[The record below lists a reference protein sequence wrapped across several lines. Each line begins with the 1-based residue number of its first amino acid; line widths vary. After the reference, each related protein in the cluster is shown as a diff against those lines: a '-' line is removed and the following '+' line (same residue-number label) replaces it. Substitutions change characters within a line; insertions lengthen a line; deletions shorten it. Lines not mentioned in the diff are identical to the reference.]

1 MVPPPP
7 FGITGRRRAPRRDGY
22 ATRIEPKG
30 PTDTCDVVPTSRTP
44 EPLEDR
50 THDCLIVGAGPAGL
64 TSAVY
69 LARFRRTVV
78 VVDTGASRASRIPRS
93 HNIPGFADGLTGP
106 DILRRHVE
114 QAAAFDIVPR
124 SADVRALVAE
134 GGGFTCLIA
143 GRDGERAT
151 LRARTVLLA
160 TGVQDNEPEMPEL
173 AEAISAGSVRLCP
186 VCDAYEAIDADI
198 AVLGDGPGAVAEA
211 VFMRTYSERVTLL
224 LSSGARCLPPDDRT
238 RLGNHGIRMVEEG
251 IAALARDDAERMV
264 VRTEAG
270 AGLAFD
276 TVYAALG
283 SRARSG
289 LAAGL
294 GAELEPA
301 CGAVVVDGH
310 QRTSVPGLWAAGDV
324 ASSLNQVSVAW
335 GQAAIAATDIHNHLR
350 DA

>member
-1 MVPPPP
+1 M
-7 FGITGRRRAPRRDGY
+7 
-22 ATRIEPKG
+22 
-30 PTDTCDVVPTSRTP
+30 
-44 EPLEDR
+44 EDR

-64 TSAVY
+64 TAAVY
-69 LARFRRTVV
+69 LARFRRSVV
-78 VVDTGASRASRIPRS
+78 VVDTGTSRASRIPWS
-93 HNIPGFADGLTGP
+93 YNIPGFADGISGP

-124 SADVRALVAE
+124 SANVRTLLAE
-134 GGGFTCLIA
+134 DGGFTCLMA
-143 GRDGERAT
+143 GESGERAT
-151 LRARTVLLA
+151 VRARTVLLA

-198 AVLGDGPGAVAEA
+198 AVLGDGSGAAAEA

-224 LSSGARCLPPDDRT
+224 LSGGARCLSPDDRAS
-238 RLGNHGIRMVEEG
+238 LGGQGIRIVEEG
-251 IAALARDDAERMV
+251 IAALARDDADRMV
-264 VRTEAG
+264 VRTAGG

-276 TVYAALG
+276 AVYAALG

-289 LAAGL
+289 LAAAL
-294 GAELEPA
+294 GAELVA
-301 CGAVVVDGH
+301 ADGAVVVDGH
-310 QRTSVPGLWAAGDV
+310 QRTGVPGLWAAGDV

-350 DA
+350 GA